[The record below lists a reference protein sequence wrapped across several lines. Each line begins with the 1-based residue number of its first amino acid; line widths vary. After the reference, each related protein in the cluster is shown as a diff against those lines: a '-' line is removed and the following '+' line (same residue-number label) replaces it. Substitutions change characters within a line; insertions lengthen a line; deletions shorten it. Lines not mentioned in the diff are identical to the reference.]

1 MSFGVR
7 LRRGVRWYRNIADK
21 VIKFRGEFA
30 DADSLFLTVSCR
42 LPSLRHFSTN
52 RKYRA
57 FSISLTFLILVT
69 AGGEVK
75 YMAKINALRLQA
87 MRKDMQITS
96 STLAEKVNTT
106 VRCIRDLEKGRKS
119 NPSALVLYNISRAL
133 GVSME
138 YLIEDP
144 DTAPKKI

>member
-1 MSFGVR
+1 
-7 LRRGVRWYRNIADK
+7 
-21 VIKFRGEFA
+21 
-30 DADSLFLTVSCR
+30 
-42 LPSLRHFSTN
+42 
-52 RKYRA
+52 
-57 FSISLTFLILVT
+57 
-69 AGGEVK
+69 
-75 YMAKINALRLQA
+75 MAKINALRLQA